1 MGNLKDYLPEI
12 IESLK
17 KINPYKIYLFGSVSV
32 GQETVDSDIDLVVI
46 LDCDTIPKS
55 YDEKLENKIL
65 VRDAIIDISME
76 VPIDLL
82 VYSRTEFD
90 KFKKI
95 NRPFASEILDR
106 GSLIYE
112 KVS

>member
-1 MGNLKDYLPEI
+1 MNNLKDYIPGI

-17 KINPYKIYLFGSVSV
+17 SIDPYQVYLFGSLSV
-32 GQETVDSDIDLVVI
+32 GQENPDSDIDLVVI
-46 LDCDTIPKS
+46 LNSNTVSKS

-82 VYSRTEFD
+82 VFSRTEFN
-90 KFKKI
+90 KLKEI
-95 NRPFASEILDR
+95 NKPFASEILDK

-112 KVS
+112 KAS

>member
-1 MGNLKDYLPEI
+1 MNSLLDYIPGI

-17 KINPYKIYLFGSVSV
+17 SIDPYQIYLFGSVAV
-32 GQETVDSDIDLVVI
+32 GQETSDSDIDLVVI
-46 LDCDTIPKS
+46 LNNSNISKS

-76 VPIDLL
+76 IPIDLL
-82 VYSRTEFD
+82 VYSRTEFN
-90 KFKKI
+90 KLKEI
-95 NRPFASEILDR
+95 NKPFASEILDK

>member
-1 MGNLKDYLPEI
+1 MNNLKDYIPGI

-17 KINPYKIYLFGSVSV
+17 SIDPYQVYLFGSLSV
-32 GQETVDSDIDLVVI
+32 GQENPDSDIDLVVI
-46 LDCDTIPKS
+46 LNSNTVSKS

-82 VYSRTEFD
+82 VFSRTEFNRL
-90 KFKKI
+90 KEI
-95 NRPFASEILDR
+95 NKPFASEILDK

-112 KVS
+112 KAS

>member
-1 MGNLKDYLPEI
+1 MSNLKNYIPGI

-17 KINPYKIYLFGSVSV
+17 SIDPYQIYLFGSVSV
-32 GQETVDSDIDLVVI
+32 GKETADSDIDLVVI
-46 LDCDTIPKS
+46 LNSDIIPKS

-65 VRDAIIDISME
+65 VRDAIIEISME

-82 VYSRTEFD
+82 VYSRTEFT
-90 KFKKI
+90 KLKEI
-95 NRPFASEILDR
+95 NRQFESDILEK

-112 KVS
+112 KAS

>member
-1 MGNLKDYLPEI
+1 MNNLKDNIPGI

-17 KINPYKIYLFGSVSV
+17 SIDPYQVYLFGSLSV
-32 GQETVDSDIDLVVI
+32 GQENPDSDIDLVVI
-46 LDCDTIPKS
+46 LNSNTVPKS
-55 YDEKLENKIL
+55 YDEKLKNKIL

-82 VYSRTEFD
+82 VYSRTEFN
-90 KFKKI
+90 KLKEI
-95 NRPFASEILDR
+95 NKPFASEILDK

-112 KVS
+112 KAS

>member
-1 MGNLKDYLPEI
+1 MSDLKDYIPGI

-17 KINPYKIYLFGSVSV
+17 SIDPYQIYLFGSVSV
-32 GQETVDSDIDLVVI
+32 GQENADSDIDLVVI
-46 LDCDTIPKS
+46 LNSSIVPKS

-90 KFKKI
+90 KLKEI
-95 NRPFASEILDR
+95 NIPFASEILDR

-112 KVS
+112 KAC

>member
-1 MGNLKDYLPEI
+1 MSNLKDYIPGI

-17 KINPYKIYLFGSVSV
+17 SIDPYQIYLFGSVSV
-32 GQETVDSDIDLVVI
+32 GQENADSDIDLVVI
-46 LDCDTIPKS
+46 LNSNIVPKT

-90 KFKKI
+90 KLKEI
-95 NRPFASEILDR
+95 NRPFVSEILDR
-106 GSLIYE
+106 GSLVYE
-112 KVS
+112 KAS